1 MIRMLLELLEGQ
13 KGSSRQKGR
22 LFSITSIRFRY
33 QIEYKISIEPKLND
47 GREFMAGNDENDR

>member
-1 MIRMLLELLEGQ
+1 MLLELLEGQ